1 MLSGPRKVG
10 LLYPE
15 EREEIH
21 ALKNESTICM
31 AIIIRT
37 TAMNALILI
46 LTTCFWLPCPHVFAA
61 SVSSALL
68 KAKQQAESKGY
79 VFVASREEILA
90 KAKKEGKLHV
100 QNGFRETL
108 RASTDAFRK
117 QYPFIDLD
125 AETVRGVADS
135 QRVLLEIKAGAAKDR
150 DILRTHP
157 DIYSQWEPYLWK
169 VDLLGMAEHRVLG
182 INPKM
187 IDPQNRNVM
196 ALGSRF
202 AAVAYN
208 KTLVSPNQVPK
219 SWEDMLKPEWKGR
232 KFGVDVNPQEIAGLV
247 PVWGLEKTLDYAR
260 KLAAQQPIWSYGG
273 TRSVM
278 AVALGQIPLFLFG
291 ANYNVVRLVQRKD
304 SLGVLQYTIVEP
316 VPLRV
321 TTEQAIA
328 STSRNAHAALLW
340 LEFMVSAE
348 AQKLIDEH
356 EPFAASFY
364 SKGSFI
370 EQELRNKKL
379 SVIDWHNNEKAE
391 QWLAKIV
398 EALSFP
404 KAN

>member
-1 MLSGPRKVG
+1 MKKTKSRIKRATIFYTWATHPLVLFLTAYVW
-10 LLYPE
+10 LLCSS
-15 EREEIH
+15 
-21 ALKNESTICM
+21 A
-31 AIIIRT
+31 
-37 TAMNALILI
+37 
-46 LTTCFWLPCPHVFAA
+46 FAA

-68 KAKQQAESKGY
+68 KAKQQAESQRY
-79 VFVASREEILA
+79 VFIDNHDEIVS

-108 RASTDAFRK
+108 RASSEAFRK
-117 QYPFIDLD
+117 RYPFIDLA

-135 QRVLLEIKAGAAKDR
+135 QRILLELKAGVAKDR
-150 DILRTHP
+150 DILRTHA

-169 VDLLGMAEHRVLG
+169 IDILGMAEHGVVD

-187 IDPQNRNVM
+187 IDPQNRNVI

-208 KTLVSPNQVPK
+208 KTLVSPSQLPR

-278 AVALGQIPLFLFG
+278 SVALGQIPLFLFG

-304 SLGVLQYTIVEP
+304 PLGVLQYSIVEP

-328 STSRNAHAALLW
+328 STSRNVHAALLW

-356 EPFAASFY
+356 EPFAASLY
-364 SKGSFI
+364 RSGSFI
-370 EQELRNKKL
+370 EQELRNKRL
-379 SVIDWHNNEKAE
+379 SVIDWRNNEKAE

-398 EALSFP
+398 EALGFP